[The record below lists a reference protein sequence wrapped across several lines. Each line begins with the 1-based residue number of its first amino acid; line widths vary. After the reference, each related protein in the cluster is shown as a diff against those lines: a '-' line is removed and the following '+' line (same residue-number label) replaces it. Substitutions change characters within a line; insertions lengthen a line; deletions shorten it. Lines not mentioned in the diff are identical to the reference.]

1 MLYIVSTPI
10 GNLKDI
16 TIRAREVLEEADVV
30 LAEDTRVAKKL
41 LDAYNISKEIIR
53 FDEHAGEEKF
63 KLIEGLLKNNNLAF
77 VSDAGVPNISDPG
90 FKLVERFKDEVEIVP
105 IPGASA
111 LTTLASV
118 ADVPMNK
125 FTFMGFPPAKK
136 KRKKFFEEVFNSKFP
151 VILYES
157 PYRIKKTLKDL
168 KEFED
173 FDCVIGRELTKKFE
187 TIYYGKISE
196 IEIEERGE
204 FVLIIKR

>member
-16 TIRAREVLEEADVV
+16 TIRAREVLEEVDVV

-63 KLIEGLLKNNNLAF
+63 KLIRGLLKDNNLAF

-90 FKLVERFKDEVEIVP
+90 FKLVERFKDEVEIIP

-118 ADVPMNK
+118 ADIPMNK

-196 IEIEERGE
+196 IEVEEKGE

>member
-16 TIRAREVLEEADVV
+16 TIRAREVLEEVDVV

-63 KLIEGLLKNNNLAF
+63 KLIKGLLKDNNLAF

-90 FKLVERFKDEVEIVP
+90 FKLVERFKDEVEIIP

-118 ADVPMNK
+118 ADIPMNK

-196 IEIEERGE
+196 IEVEEKGE

>member
-16 TIRAREVLEEADVV
+16 TIRAREVLEEVDVV

-63 KLIEGLLKNNNLAF
+63 KLIKGLLKDNNLAF
-77 VSDAGVPNISDPG
+77 VSDAGVPNISDSG
-90 FKLVERFKDEVEIVP
+90 FKLVERFKDEVEIIP

-118 ADVPMNK
+118 ADIPMNK

-196 IEIEERGE
+196 IEVEEKGE

>member
-16 TIRAREVLEEADVV
+16 TIRAREVLEEVDIV

-63 KLIEGLLKNNNLAF
+63 KLIKGLLKNNNLAF

-90 FKLVERFKDEVEIVP
+90 FKLVERFKDEVEIIP

-118 ADVPMNK
+118 ADIPMNK

-196 IEIEERGE
+196 IEVEEKGE

>member
-16 TIRAREVLEEADVV
+16 TIRAREVLEEVDIV
-30 LAEDTRVAKKL
+30 LAEDTRVTKKL

-63 KLIEGLLKNNNLAF
+63 KLIKGLLKNNNLAF

-90 FKLVERFKDEVEIVP
+90 FKLVERFKDEVEIIP

-118 ADVPMNK
+118 ADIPMNK

>member
-136 KRKKFFEEVFNSKFP
+136 KRKKFFEEVFNSKLP
-151 VILYES
+151 VVLYES

-168 KEFED
+168 KEFQD
-173 FDCVIGRELTKKFE
+173 FDCIIGRELTKKFE

>member
-16 TIRAREVLEEADVV
+16 TIRAREVLEEVDIV

-151 VILYES
+151 VNLYES

-196 IEIEERGE
+196 IEVEEKGE

>member
-16 TIRAREVLEEADVV
+16 TIRAREVLEEVDVV

-63 KLIEGLLKNNNLAF
+63 KLIKGLLKDNNLAF

-90 FKLVERFKDEVEIVP
+90 FKLVERFKDEVEIIP
-105 IPGASA
+105 IPGPSA
-111 LTTLASV
+111 LTTLVSV
-118 ADVPMNK
+118 ADIPMNK

-196 IEIEERGE
+196 IEVEEKGE

>member
-16 TIRAREVLEEADVV
+16 TIRAKEVLEEVDII
-30 LAEDTRVAKKL
+30 LAEDTRVTKKL

-63 KLIEGLLKNNNLAF
+63 KLIEDLLKDKNLAF

-90 FKLVERFKDEVEIVP
+90 FKLVKRFKDEVEIIP

-118 ADVPMNK
+118 ADIPMNK

-173 FDCVIGRELTKKFE
+173 FDCIIGRELTKKFE

-196 IEIEERGE
+196 IEVEEKGE

>member
-16 TIRAREVLEEADVV
+16 TIRAREVLEEVDVV

-63 KLIEGLLKNNNLAF
+63 KLIKGLLKDNNLAF

-90 FKLVERFKDEVEIVP
+90 FKLVERFKDEVEIIP

-118 ADVPMNK
+118 ADIPMNK

-173 FDCVIGRELTKKFE
+173 FDCIIGRELTKKFE

-196 IEIEERGE
+196 IEVEEKGE

>member
-16 TIRAREVLEEADVV
+16 TIRAREVLEEVDIV

-63 KLIEGLLKNNNLAF
+63 KLIKGLLKNNNLAF

-90 FKLVERFKDEVEIVP
+90 FKLVERFIDEVEIIP

-111 LTTLASV
+111 LTTLVSV
-118 ADVPMNK
+118 ADIPMNK

-196 IEIEERGE
+196 IEVEEKGE

>member
-16 TIRAREVLEEADVV
+16 TIRAREVLEEVDIV

-63 KLIEGLLKNNNLAF
+63 KLIKGLLKDNNLAF

-90 FKLVERFKDEVEIVP
+90 FKLVERFKDEVEIIP

-111 LTTLASV
+111 LTTLVSV
-118 ADVPMNK
+118 ADIPMNK

-196 IEIEERGE
+196 IEVEEKGE

>member
-16 TIRAREVLEEADVV
+16 TIRAREVLEEVDVV

-63 KLIEGLLKNNNLAF
+63 KLIKGLLKDNNLAF

-90 FKLVERFKDEVEIVP
+90 FKLVERFKDEVEIIP

-111 LTTLASV
+111 LTTLVSV
-118 ADVPMNK
+118 ADIPMNK

-196 IEIEERGE
+196 IEVEEKGE

>member
-16 TIRAREVLEEADVV
+16 TIRAREVLEEVDIV

-63 KLIEGLLKNNNLAF
+63 KLIKGLLKDNNLAF

-90 FKLVERFKDEVEIVP
+90 FKLVERFKDEVEIIP

-118 ADVPMNK
+118 ADIPMNK

-173 FDCVIGRELTKKFE
+173 FDCIIGRELTKKFE

>member
-16 TIRAREVLEEADVV
+16 TIRAREVLEEVDIV
-30 LAEDTRVAKKL
+30 LAEDTRVAKKF

-63 KLIEGLLKNNNLAF
+63 KLIKGLLKNNNLAF

-90 FKLVERFKDEVEIVP
+90 FKLVERFKDEVEIIP

-118 ADVPMNK
+118 ADIPMNK

-196 IEIEERGE
+196 IEVEEKGE

>member
-16 TIRAREVLEEADVV
+16 TIRAREVLEEVDVV

-63 KLIEGLLKNNNLAF
+63 KLIRGLLKDNNLAF

-90 FKLVERFKDEVEIVP
+90 FKLVERFKDEVEIIP

-118 ADVPMNK
+118 ADIPMNK

-173 FDCVIGRELTKKFE
+173 FDCIIGRELTKKFE

-196 IEIEERGE
+196 IEVEEKGE

>member
-16 TIRAREVLEEADVV
+16 TIRAREVLEEVDVV

-63 KLIEGLLKNNNLAF
+63 KLIKGLLKNNNLAF

-90 FKLVERFKDEVEIVP
+90 FKLVERFKDEVEIIP

-118 ADVPMNK
+118 ADIPMNK

-196 IEIEERGE
+196 IEVEEKGE

>member
-16 TIRAREVLEEADVV
+16 TIRAREVLEEVDVV

-63 KLIEGLLKNNNLAF
+63 KLIKGLLKDNNLAF

-90 FKLVERFKDEVEIVP
+90 FKLVERFKDEVEIIP

-118 ADVPMNK
+118 ADIPMNK

>member
-16 TIRAREVLEEADVV
+16 TIRAREVLEEVDVV

-63 KLIEGLLKNNNLAF
+63 KLIRGLLKDNNLAF

-90 FKLVERFKDEVEIVP
+90 FKLVERFKDEVEIIP

-118 ADVPMNK
+118 ADIPMNK

-136 KRKKFFEEVFNSKFP
+136 KRKKFFEEVFNSKLP
-151 VILYES
+151 VVLYES

-168 KEFED
+168 KEFQD

-196 IEIEERGE
+196 IEVEEKGE

>member
-1 MLYIVSTPI
+1 ME
-10 GNLKDI
+10 
-16 TIRAREVLEEADVV
+16 EVDVV

-63 KLIEGLLKNNNLAF
+63 KLIKGLLKDNNLAF

-90 FKLVERFKDEVEIVP
+90 FKLVERFKDEVEIIP

-111 LTTLASV
+111 LTTLVSV
-118 ADVPMNK
+118 ADIPMNK

-196 IEIEERGE
+196 IEVEEKGE